1 MQDFILETKSFCTKI
16 SLSIQAIFLEVLVIF
31 ES

>member
-1 MQDFILETKSFCTKI
+1 MHGFTLETKSFCTKI
-16 SLSIQAIFLEVLVIF
+16 SLSIQAIFLEALIIF